1 MTTLYDQID
10 AVQAAVDRL
19 RRGDVYALNEFP
31 PLLGGL
37 RQGVADL
44 QRRQQE
50 LASLYEVGQ
59 ELVSILDL
67 DHLLELVL
75 DRAIVLVGAE
85 RGFLVLW
92 DAERQDFEV
101 AVARQFARGEVDDG
115 QMEIS
120 HGVIRRV
127 LASREP
133 VVTSDAQEDP
143 RFFSSTSIITFQ
155 IRSVLAAP
163 LIASEEL
170 IGAIYVDTRLGSKL
184 FGESDL
190 ALLSALANQAAAA
203 LRLTRLYEHLQA
215 RNREL
220 YEAMRELQETQEQ
233 LIQKEKLA
241 SVGQLA
247 AGVAHEIN
255 NPLSSILLYAD
266 ILCQEMPEENAQ
278 QRQDLAMILKE
289 ATRCRTIV
297 NDLLSFSRQNEVL
310 AQPTDLNALLQE
322 IVREIGIQ
330 ERFRGVRI
338 QLDLDPALPTIEA
351 DPFQLRQVFSNLMNN
366 AADAMPGGGTLTLRT
381 KRGPWAGV
389 ITAEVQDTG
398 EGISEENMKKLFTPF
413 FTTKPMGKGTGLG
426 LAIIYGIVK
435 MHRGQIGVQSEMG
448 QGTTFALTL
457 HEQLPIQ
464 PENPE
469 ASAPAPSGD

>member
-163 LIASEEL
+163 LI
-170 IGAIYVDTRLGSKL
+170 GAIYVDTRLGSKL

-310 AQPTDLNALLQE
+310 AQPTDLNALL
-322 IVREIGIQ
+322 REIAQEVTIQ
-330 ERFRGVRI
+330 ERFCRPSKRT
-338 QLDLDPALPTIEA
+338 P
-351 DPFQLRQVFSNLMNN
+351 SNC
-366 AADAMPGGGTLTLRT
+366 ARCFLT
-381 KRGPWAGV
+381 
-389 ITAEVQDTG
+389 
-398 EGISEENMKKLFTPF
+398 
-413 FTTKPMGKGTGLG
+413 
-426 LAIIYGIVK
+426 
-435 MHRGQIGVQSEMG
+435 
-448 QGTTFALTL
+448 
-457 HEQLPIQ
+457 
-464 PENPE
+464 
-469 ASAPAPSGD
+469 

>member
-1 MTTLYDQID
+1 VTTLFDQIN

-31 PLLGGL
+31 PLLAGL

-44 QRRQQE
+44 ERRREE

-59 ELVSILDL
+59 ELVSVLDL
-67 DHLLELVL
+67 DHLLELIL

-92 DAERQDFEV
+92 DAEQSNFEV
-101 AVARQFARGEVDDG
+101 AGARQFARGEVDDA
-115 QMEIS
+115 QIEVS

-133 VVTSDAQEDP
+133 VVTSNAQEDP

-155 IRSVLAAP
+155 IRSVLAVP
-163 LIASEEL
+163 LVASDEL

-203 LRLTRLYEHLQA
+203 LRLTRLYEHLQT

-266 ILCQEMPEENAQ
+266 ILCQEMPEQNTQ
-278 QRQDLAMILKE
+278 QRQDLTLILRE

-310 AQPTDLNALLQE
+310 AQPTDLDGLLQE
-322 IVREIGIQ
+322 MVQEIGIQ
-330 ERFRGVRI
+330 ERFQGVQI
-338 QLDLDPALPTIEA
+338 QLDLDPALPIIEA
-351 DPFQLRQVFSNLMNN
+351 DPSQLRQVFYNLMNN
-366 AADAMPGGGTLTLRT
+366 AADAMPGGGALTLRT
-381 KRGPWAGV
+381 RRGPWAGF
-389 ITAEVQDTG
+389 ITAEVQDSG
-398 EGISEENMKKLFTPF
+398 EGISEENKKKLFTPF

-435 MHRGQIGVQSEMG
+435 MHRGQISVQSQVG
-448 QGTTFALTL
+448 QGTTFTLTL
-457 HEQLPIQ
+457 PEQLPAQ

-469 ASAPAPSGD
+469 AGAPVQPGE